1 MDDLVLNAIRHI
13 RNISRKK
20 PNYKSILS
28 CIQKSMASNID
39 LRLVESTCSEMI
51 ENGIIDT
58 DLNSNFN

>member
-1 MDDLVLNAIRHI
+1 MDDLVLNAISHI

-20 PNYKSILS
+20 PNHKSILS
-28 CIQKSMASNID
+28 CIQKSMAINID
-39 LRLVESTCSEMI
+39 LCLVESTCSEMI